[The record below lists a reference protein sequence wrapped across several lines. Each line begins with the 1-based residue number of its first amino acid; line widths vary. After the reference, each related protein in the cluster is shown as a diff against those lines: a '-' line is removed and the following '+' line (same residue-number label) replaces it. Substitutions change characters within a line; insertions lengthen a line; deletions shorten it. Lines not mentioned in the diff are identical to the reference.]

1 MDYVEDRERTCRM
14 TAFKVPMGEQV
25 PKFVR
30 KMSEVQLNKNRH
42 IKKPLNFEKVFLT
55 FLAQFSIEHERIF
68 FPTVLLFF
76 SQFQGVS

>member
-42 IKKPLNFEKVFLT
+42 IKKPLNFEKVFPT
-55 FLAQFSIEHERIF
+55 FLTQFSIEHESI
-68 FPTVLLFF
+68 LFQLF
-76 SQFQGVS
+76 ISSFLNSKV